1 MVANERA
8 KRYFEFAVLMKTSI
22 GLFYKYLNVITVI
35 YTEMA
40 NGLLDFEIRVGLKK
54 TIFRYDATD

>member
-22 GLFYKYLNVITVI
+22 GLFKKYLNVITVI

-40 NGLLDFEIRVGLKK
+40 NGLLDFEIRIGLKK
-54 TIFRYDATD
+54 NNI